1 MKAPREPIQKPI
13 QEQRVNIAVKT
24 LINKAAA
31 VFFHHA
37 TWAGYWE
44 TVFQMV
50 NPSWR
55 DGYYQARVKSATT
68 LNATTVQLVLAPQKR
83 WPKHTAGQHIALTIE
98 VSGKL
103 VTRVF
108 TIASG
113 QKSRQDKGTIR
124 LVIRVKKDGALT
136 PYLDALLSKTAS
148 KVSVNISA
156 PMGNFVMPNTVITN
170 AALLNKPETSS
181 LEQAAPEQIKPV
193 VMIAGGSGIT
203 PFIAMLE
210 DLNSASSDNLQS
222 RPVHLLYFAKEN
234 EHLLT
239 QELAEYKR
247 LNTYFTYELLCR
259 QKDGGVE
266 QRLASHTDAHWMVCG
281 PKSLY
286 DEVANTYANL
296 PRANDVSLDS
306 EHFAAFPVATAQ
318 TNGEKAFFSLSH
330 NGSSLSVDNQQ
341 TLLTQLQQANRPV
354 TYGCGMGICHQ
365 CQCVKKRGVVRD
377 TRTGALSDN
386 AEQLIQLCVSQ
397 AVTDLE
403 LQA

>member
-1 MKAPREPIQKPI
+1 MCI
-13 QEQRVNIAVKT
+13 
-24 LINKAAA
+24 
-31 VFFHHA
+31 
-37 TWAGYWE
+37 
-44 TVFQMV
+44 
-50 NPSWR
+50 R
-55 DGYYQARVKSATT
+55 DRYYQARVKSVST
-68 LNATTVQLVLAPQKR
+68 LSDTTVQLILLPQKR
-83 WPKHTAGQHIALTIE
+83 WPQHTAGQHIALTVE
-98 VSGKL
+98 VNGKL

-113 QKSRQDKGTIR
+113 QKSRQDEGTIR
-124 LVIRVKKDGALT
+124 LVIRVKEDGALT
-136 PYLDALLSKTAS
+136 PYLSALSSKSATQAAS
-148 KVSVNISA
+148 KASSKLSVNISA

-210 DLNSASSDNLQS
+210 DLYSASSDNLQS
-222 RPVHLLYFAKEN
+222 LPIHLLYFAKEN

-318 TNGEKAFFSLSH
+318 TSAEKAIFSLNH
-330 NGSSLSVDNQQ
+330 NGSSLLVDNQQ

>member
-1 MKAPREPIQKPI
+1 VKA
-13 QEQRVNIAVKT
+13 

-55 DGYYQARVKSATT
+55 DGYYQALVKSAST
-68 LNATTVQLVLAPQKR
+68 LNATTVQLVLSPQKR

-98 VSGKL
+98 VNGKL

-113 QKSRQDKGTIR
+113 QKSRQNKGTIR

-136 PYLDALLSKTAS
+136 PYLSALASKASSKTAS

-156 PMGNFVMPNTVITN
+156 PMGNFVMPSAVMPN
-170 AALLNKPETSS
+170 AALSDKLAAYS

-210 DLNSASSDNLQS
+210 DLYSASSDNLQS

-247 LNTYFTYELLCR
+247 QNTYFTYELLCR
-259 QKDGGVE
+259 QIDGGVE
-266 QRLASHTDAHWMVCG
+266 QFLASHTDAHWMVCG
-281 PKSLY
+281 PQSLY
-286 DEVANTYANL
+286 DEVANIHANL
-296 PRANDVSLDS
+296 PPANDVSLDS

-318 TNGEKAFFSLSH
+318 TSSEKAFFSLSH

>member
-1 MKAPREPIQKPI
+1 
-13 QEQRVNIAVKT
+13 
-24 LINKAAA
+24 
-31 VFFHHA
+31 
-37 TWAGYWE
+37 
-44 TVFQMV
+44 MV

-55 DGYYQARVKSATT
+55 DGYYQARVKSVSALSDTS
-68 LNATTVQLVLAPQKR
+68 VQLILLPQKR
-83 WPKHTAGQHIALTIE
+83 WPQHTAGQHIALTVE
-98 VSGKL
+98 VNGKL

-113 QKSRQDKGTIR
+113 QKSQLDKGTIR
-124 LVIRVKKDGALT
+124 LVIRVKEDGALT
-136 PYLDALLSKTAS
+136 PYLSALSSKSATQAVSKAS
-148 KVSVNISA
+148 SKLSVNISA
-156 PMGNFVMPNTVITN
+156 PMGHFIMPNAVITN
-170 AALLNKPETSS
+170 AARLNKPENTS
-181 LEQAAPEQIKPV
+181 LKGAMPEQIKPV

-239 QELAEYKR
+239 EELAEHKR

-266 QRLASHTDAHWMVCG
+266 QFLAHHTEAQWMVCG
-281 PKSLY
+281 PQSLY
-286 DEVANTYANL
+286 DEVANTHANL
-296 PRANDVSLDS
+296 PPSDDVSLDS

-318 TNGEKAFFSLSH
+318 TSSEKAIFSLNH
-330 NGSSLSVDNQQ
+330 NGSSLLVDNQQ

>member
-1 MKAPREPIQKPI
+1 MKARIELI
-13 QEQRVNIAVKT
+13 QEQRVNIAVKA

-55 DGYYQARVKSATT
+55 DGYFQARVNSVST
-68 LNATTVQLVLAPQKR
+68 LNATTVQLVLSPQKR

-98 VSGKL
+98 VNGKL

-113 QKSRQDKGTIR
+113 QKSRQNEGIIR

-136 PYLDALLSKTAS
+136 PYLSALAS
-148 KVSVNISA
+148 KASSKSASKASVNISA
-156 PMGNFVMPNTVITN
+156 PMGNFVMPK
-170 AALLNKPETSS
+170 AALLDKLETSS
-181 LEQAAPEQIKPV
+181 LEQAAPEQIKPI

-203 PFIAMLE
+203 PFIGMLE
-210 DLNSASSDNLQS
+210 DLNTASSDNLQS

-247 LNTYFTYELLCR
+247 LNTFFTYELLCR

-281 PKSLY
+281 PQSLY
-286 DEVANTYANL
+286 DEVANTHANL
-296 PRANDVSLDS
+296 PPANDVALDS

-318 TNGEKAFFSLSH
+318 TSGEKAFFSLSH

>member
-1 MKAPREPIQKPI
+1 
-13 QEQRVNIAVKT
+13 
-24 LINKAAA
+24 
-31 VFFHHA
+31 
-37 TWAGYWE
+37 
-44 TVFQMV
+44 MV

-55 DGYYQARVKSATT
+55 DGYYQARVKSAVK
-68 LNATTVQLVLAPQKR
+68 LNATTVQLVLTPQKR
-83 WPKHTAGQHIALTIE
+83 WPQHTAGQHIALTIE
-98 VSGKL
+98 VNGKL

-113 QKSRQDKGTIR
+113 QKSRQDEGTIR

-136 PYLDALLSKTAS
+136 PHLDGLLSKTAS
-148 KVSVNISA
+148 KVSVNIFA
-156 PMGNFVMPNTVITN
+156 PIGNFVMPN
-170 AALLNKPETSS
+170 AAYLDKLETSS
-181 LEQAAPEQIKPV
+181 LVQAAPKQIKPV
-193 VMIAGGSGIT
+193 LMIAGGSGIT

-210 DLNSASSDNLQS
+210 DLYSASSDNLQS

-247 LNTYFTYELLCR
+247 LNMYFTYELLCR
-259 QKDGGVE
+259 HKDGGVE
-266 QRLASHTDAHWMVCG
+266 QLLASHTDAHWMVCG
-281 PKSLY
+281 PQSLY
-286 DEVANTYANL
+286 DEVANAHASPHSATA
-296 PRANDVSLDS
+296 ASLHS
-306 EHFAAFPVATAQ
+306 EHFAAFPVANAR
-318 TNGEKAFFSLSH
+318 TNGAKAFFSLQH
-330 NGSSLSVDNQQ
+330 NGSSLLVDNQQ
-341 TLLTQLQQANRPV
+341 TLLTQLLHANRPV

-397 AVTDLE
+397 AVTELE

>member
-1 MKAPREPIQKPI
+1 
-13 QEQRVNIAVKT
+13 
-24 LINKAAA
+24 
-31 VFFHHA
+31 
-37 TWAGYWE
+37 
-44 TVFQMV
+44 MV

-55 DGYYQARVKSATT
+55 DGYYQARVKSVST
-68 LNATTVQLVLAPQKR
+68 LSDTSVQLILLPQKR
-83 WPKHTAGQHIALTIE
+83 WPQHTAGQHIALTVE
-98 VSGKL
+98 VNGKL

-113 QKSRQDKGTIR
+113 QKSRQNEGTIR
-124 LVIRVKKDGALT
+124 LVMRVKKDGVLT
-136 PYLDALLSKTAS
+136 PYLSALSSKSATQAVS

-156 PMGNFVMPNTVITN
+156 PMGHFIIPNAVMPN
-170 AALLNKPETSS
+170 AARLDKPESTS
-181 LEQAAPEQIKPV
+181 LKGAMPEQIKPV

-222 RPVHLLYFAKEN
+222 LPIHLLYFAKEN

-239 QELAEYKR
+239 DELAEHKR

-266 QRLASHTDAHWMVCG
+266 QLLDNHTDSHWMVCG
-281 PKSLY
+281 PQSLY
-286 DEVANTYANL
+286 DEVANTHANL
-296 PRANDVSLDS
+296 PPSNDVSLDS

-318 TNGEKAFFSLSH
+318 TSAEKAIFSLNH
-330 NGSSLSVDNQQ
+330 NGSSLLVDNQQ
-341 TLLTQLQQANRPV
+341 TLLTQLQQAKRPV

>member
-1 MKAPREPIQKPI
+1 MKA
-13 QEQRVNIAVKT
+13 

-55 DGYYQARVKSATT
+55 DGYYQARVKSVST
-68 LNATTVQLVLAPQKR
+68 LSDTTVQLILLPQKR
-83 WPKHTAGQHIALTIE
+83 WPQHTAGQHIALTVE
-98 VSGKL
+98 VNGKL

-113 QKSRQDKGTIR
+113 QKSRQDEGTIR
-124 LVIRVKKDGALT
+124 LVIRVKEDGALT
-136 PYLDALLSKTAS
+136 PYLSALSSKSATQAAS
-148 KVSVNISA
+148 KASSKLSVNISA
-156 PMGNFVMPNTVITN
+156 PMGHFVMPN
-170 AALLNKPETSS
+170 AARLDKPESTS
-181 LEQAAPEQIKPV
+181 LKGAVPEQIKPV

-210 DLNSASSDNLQS
+210 DIESVSSGNLQN

-239 QELAEYKR
+239 EELDEYKR
-247 LNTYFTYELLCR
+247 LFTYFTYELLCR

-266 QRLASHTDAHWMVCG
+266 QLLDNHTDSHWMVCG
-281 PKSLY
+281 PQSLY
-286 DEVANTYANL
+286 DEVANTHANL
-296 PRANDVSLDS
+296 PPSNDVSLDS

-318 TNGEKAFFSLSH
+318 TSAEKAIFSLNH
-330 NGSSLSVDNQQ
+330 NGSSLLVDNQQ
-341 TLLTQLQQANRPV
+341 TLLTQLQQAKRPV

>member
-1 MKAPREPIQKPI
+1 MKA
-13 QEQRVNIAVKT
+13 

-55 DGYYQARVKSATT
+55 DGYYQARVKSVST
-68 LNATTVQLVLAPQKR
+68 LSDTTVQLILLPQKR
-83 WPKHTAGQHIALTIE
+83 WPQHTAGQHIALTVE
-98 VSGKL
+98 VNGKL

-113 QKSRQDKGTIR
+113 QKSRQDEGTIR
-124 LVIRVKKDGALT
+124 LVIRVKEDGALT
-136 PYLDALLSKTAS
+136 PYLSALSSKSATQAAS
-148 KVSVNISA
+148 KASSKLSVNISA
-156 PMGNFVMPNTVITN
+156 PMGHFVMPNAAMPN
-170 AALLNKPETSS
+170 AARLDKPESTS
-181 LEQAAPEQIKPV
+181 LKGAVPEQIKPV

-210 DLNSASSDNLQS
+210 DLYSASSDNLQS
-222 RPVHLLYFAKEN
+222 LPIHLLYFAKEN

-239 QELAEYKR
+239 QELAEHKR

-266 QRLASHTDAHWMVCG
+266 QLLDNHTDSHWMVCG
-281 PKSLY
+281 PQSLY
-286 DEVANTYANL
+286 DEVANTHANL
-296 PRANDVSLDS
+296 PPSNDVSLDS
-306 EHFAAFPVATAQ
+306 EHFSAFPVATAQ
-318 TNGEKAFFSLSH
+318 TSAEKAIFSLNH
-330 NGSSLSVDNQQ
+330 NGSSLLVDNQQ

>member
-1 MKAPREPIQKPI
+1 VKA
-13 QEQRVNIAVKT
+13 

-44 TVFQMV
+44 TVIQMV

-55 DGYYQARVKSATT
+55 DGYYQARVKSVST
-68 LNATTVQLVLAPQKR
+68 LNATTVQLILTPQKR
-83 WPKHTAGQHIALTIE
+83 WPKHTAGQHVALTIE
-98 VSGKL
+98 VNGKL

-113 QKSRQDKGTIR
+113 EKSRHDEGNIR
-124 LVIRVKKDGALT
+124 LVIRVKKGGALT
-136 PYLDALLSKTAS
+136 PYLSPLLSKAS
-148 KVSVNISA
+148 SKLSVNISA
-156 PMGNFVMPNTVITN
+156 PMGNFVMPNAV
-170 AALLNKPETSS
+170 LLDKLETSS
-181 LEQAAPEQIKPV
+181 LEQASPEQIKPV

-210 DLNSASSDNLQS
+210 DIDSASSDNLKN

-259 QKDGGVE
+259 KEDGGVE
-266 QRLASHTDAHWMVCG
+266 QLLASHTDAHWMVCG
-281 PKSLY
+281 PQSLY
-286 DEVANTYANL
+286 DEVAKTHANL
-296 PRANDVSLDS
+296 PPANGVSLDS
-306 EHFAAFPVATAQ
+306 EHFAAFPVTTAQ
-318 TNGEKAFFSLSH
+318 GIGEKAFFSLHH

>member
-1 MKAPREPIQKPI
+1 MKA
-13 QEQRVNIAVKT
+13 

-83 WPKHTAGQHIALTIE
+83 WPKHTAGQHIALTVE
-98 VSGKL
+98 VNGKL

-113 QKSRQDKGTIR
+113 QKSRQDENTIR

-136 PYLDALLSKTAS
+136 PYLSALASEASSKG
-148 KVSVNISA
+148 SVNISA
-156 PMGNFVMPNTVITN
+156 PMGNFVMPN
-170 AALLNKPETSS
+170 AARLDKPESTS
-181 LEQAAPEQIKPV
+181 LKGAVPEQIKPV

-239 QELAEYKR
+239 EELDEYKR
-247 LNTYFTYELLCR
+247 LFTYFTYELLCR

-266 QRLASHTDAHWMVCG
+266 QLLANHTDSHWMVCG
-281 PKSLY
+281 PQSLY
-286 DEVANTYANL
+286 DEVANTHGNL
-296 PRANDVSLDS
+296 PPSNGVSLDS

-318 TNGEKAFFSLSH
+318 TSSEKAIFSLNH
-330 NGSSLSVDNQQ
+330 NGSSLLVDNQQ

>member
-1 MKAPREPIQKPI
+1 MKA
-13 QEQRVNIAVKT
+13 
-24 LINKAAA
+24 LIDKVTAF
-31 VFFHHA
+31 FFHHA

-44 TVFQMV
+44 AVFQMV

-55 DGYYQARVKSATT
+55 DGYYKARVKSAVK
-68 LNATTVQLVLAPQKR
+68 LNATTVQLVLTPQKR
-83 WPKHTAGQHIALTIE
+83 WPQHSAGQHIALTIE
-98 VSGKL
+98 VNGKL

-113 QKSRQDKGTIR
+113 QKSRQDEGTIR
-124 LVIRVKKDGALT
+124 LVIRVKENGALT
-136 PYLDALLSKTAS
+136 PYLSALLSKTAS

-156 PMGNFVMPNTVITN
+156 PRGNFVMPS
-170 AALLNKPETSS
+170 AAYLDKLETSS
-181 LEQAAPEQIKPV
+181 LVQAAPEQIKPV

-210 DLNSASSDNLQS
+210 DIEKETSTELKNRSI
-222 RPVHLLYFAKEN
+222 HLLYFAKEN

-239 QELAEYKR
+239 AELAEYKR
-247 LNTYFTYELLCR
+247 LNMYFTYELLCR
-259 QKDGGVE
+259 KKDGGVE
-266 QRLASHTDAHWMVCG
+266 QFLDSHADAHWMVCG
-281 PKSLY
+281 PQSLY

-296 PRANDVSLDS
+296 PPANDVSLYS

-318 TNGEKAFFSLSH
+318 TSSEKAFFSLSH
-330 NGSSLSVDNQQ
+330 NGSYLSVDNQQ
-341 TLLTQLQQANRPV
+341 TLLTQLLHANRPV